1 MLDPPLTKKERMGYS
16 KLTEAISK
24 MGARI
29 DSHKDRNSPGH
40 ISKNASGLTANL
52 TGKTNFHPF
61 FYTVGVA
68 DAGILSPGI
77 KQYDNNRFTGY
88 LRLHH

>member
-1 MLDPPLTKKERMGYS
+1 MAYT
-16 KLTEAISK
+16 KLTEAVSK
-24 MGARI
+24 MDARI
-29 DSHKDRNSPGH
+29 DPHQDRNSPGH
-40 ISKNASGLTANL
+40 TSENASGLAANL
-52 TGKTNFHPF
+52 TGKTNLHPF

-77 KQYDNNRFTGY
+77 KQYDNNRFTSY